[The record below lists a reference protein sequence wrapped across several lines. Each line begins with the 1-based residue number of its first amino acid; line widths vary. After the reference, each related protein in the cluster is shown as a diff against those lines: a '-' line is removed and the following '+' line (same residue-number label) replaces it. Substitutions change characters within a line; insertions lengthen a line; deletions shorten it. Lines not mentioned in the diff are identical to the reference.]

1 MYLCVCVRVCMC
13 SREWVL
19 MIIFLIQIIRNRELE
34 LLISGMPE
42 IDIHDLKKNTDYN
55 GYRPADKGSF
65 HVSLCARVF
74 LGTINHYVLT
84 MSLFK
89 LLKEIGWFWNILFAL
104 TRSEKAAFL
113 QFVTGSSKVPLAGF
127 SELQGMVS
135 A

>member
-84 MSLFK
+84 MSYS
-89 LLKEIGWFWNILFAL
+89 NC
-104 TRSEKAAFL
+104 
-113 QFVTGSSKVPLAGF
+113 SKRLAGF
-127 SELQGMVS
+127 GTYCSLLPGVKRQHFCNSSQGRVRSPLPVS
-135 A
+135 ANCREW